1 MSISFQGYPKSWPVV
16 NGLASSSSQT
26 QKSAFC
32 HPRKTVL
39 GVIFGQKE
47 FSRPNGR
54 LSPIACHTYSE
65 SYASKAILVHFSAP
79 KPNTHAT
86 TSQVQKHFRHHYQTQ
101 LLLQW
106 HAKRQLLSSFNHLKT
121 KILEHHLDIDQA
133 GLNIAANVLLPNDGT
148 DGNDNAN

>member
-1 MSISFQGYPKSWPVV
+1 MSPTPLIKIFWIVTAYYAVRNDFSWLPQKLTCCERF
-16 NGLASSSSQT
+16 GLQNPNSEECIFFT
-26 QKSAFC
+26 PERPF
-32 HPRKTVL
+32 L

-65 SYASKAILVHFSAP
+65 SYASKAILV
-79 KPNTHAT
+79 
-86 TSQVQKHFRHHYQTQ
+86 
-101 LLLQW
+101 LLQW

-148 DGNDNAN
+148 DGNDNVN